1 MKQSNNSNYFQVEYM
16 KFIPG
21 GNDTALVLKN
31 GYSVEEKKAINDII
45 LKQDPSIEQVGFVD
59 ARQLP
64 ELQMAGG
71 EFCGNA
77 TRSAAYYYL
86 KGKPGTIQIKVNGKD
101 YISAGVYENGN
112 AWCEIPLYHGDDVI
126 LVREDGIYQVR
137 MNGMV
142 SIVIREDVARKYLKD
157 KNKLKTFAVEFIDKY
172 HLRENEAV
180 GVMFLERD
188 ESLKIHPVVWVRD
201 IDTLYYE
208 TGCGSGT
215 TATAMV
221 EAFLNKKSQKLEIVQ
236 PSGLAITAEITMEN
250 QKITKAVIS
259 GEVKVNEK
267 IVKVDVLKVDME
279 NKTMEG
285 NIREIKPENYRDFYK
300 MYKVFEDP
308 PYSEKFSDEEIF
320 NEYKLLTSGGH
331 VYGYYDKDNCIGLV
345 TYNKKIYY
353 HHPIYYEYPEKV
365 AYLSDVTVL
374 QEYRGKGIGTTLMKY
389 ALLKAKEEGFKI
401 MYMRTLQPGQS
412 MSYGIAIKLGF
423 KKLCATEFV
432 TKERHD
438 KKRNTV
444 DERIFLEID
453 L

>member
-1 MKQSNNSNYFQVEYM
+1 MKQSNNSNYFQVEYR

-21 GNDTALVLKN
+21 GNNTALVLQN
-31 GYSVEEKKAINDII
+31 GYSAKEKKAINDVI
-45 LKQDPSIEQVGFVD
+45 LKQDPSIEQVGFVNPEK
-59 ARQLP
+59 LP

-77 TRSAAYYYL
+77 TRSAAFFYL
-86 KGKPGTIQIKVNGKD
+86 TGKPGVTEIVVNGKD
-101 YISAGVYENGN
+101 HIHAGVYENGN
-112 AWCEIPLYHGDDVI
+112 AWCEIPLYHGRDVI
-126 LVREDGIYQVR
+126 LEKETGIYQVR

-142 SIVIREDVARKYLKD
+142 SIVIKEDVAKQYLQD
-157 KNKLKTFAVEFIDKY
+157 KNKLKTVAVKFIDKY

-180 GVMFLERD
+180 GVMFLEKD

-221 EAFLNKKSQKLEIVQ
+221 EAFLKKKSQKLEIVQ
-236 PSGLAITAEITMEN
+236 PSGLAITAEIIVEN
-250 QKITKAVIS
+250 GEITKAVIS
-259 GEVKVNEK
+259 GEVKTDEK
-267 IVKVDVLKVDME
+267 NVKVDVLKVDREENAME
-279 NKTMEG
+279 A
-285 NIREIKPENYRDFYK
+285 NIREIKPENYPDFYK
-300 MYKVFEDP
+300 MYKVFEEP
-308 PYSEKFSDEEIF
+308 PYSEKFSDEEIL
-320 NEYKLLTSGGH
+320 NEYNLLTSGGH
-331 VYGYYDKDNCIGLV
+331 VYGYYDNAKCIGIV

-353 HHPIYYEYPEKV
+353 EHPIHYEHPEKV

-374 QEYRGKGIGTTLMKY
+374 REYRGNGIGTVLIKY
-389 ALLKAKEEGFKI
+389 ALARAKEEGFNV

-423 KKLCATEFV
+423 KKLLATEFV

-438 KKRNTV
+438 EKRNTV
-444 DERIFLEID
+444 DERIFLDID